1 VDTYPFEYQLARL
14 QRDISAMAD
23 VEVNMLVL
31 TSEKI
36 KSIKMADQPF
46 YNSLLR
52 TSIVLKG
59 GSIE

>member
-1 VDTYPFEYQLARL
+1 
-14 QRDISAMAD
+14 MAG

-31 TSEKI
+31 TPEKM